1 MPVEAE
7 MVAARLTRVK
17 ILIDAVERTC
27 LERGCL
33 DIESTRETFLM
44 LKQEL
49 EATRILVR
57 RPARPTSP
65 YK

>member
-7 MVAARLTRVK
+7 LLAARLTRIK
-17 ILIDAVERTC
+17 ALLDAVERTC

-33 DIESTRETFLM
+33 DIEATRETFLT

-49 EATRILVR
+49 EAARISVR
-57 RPARPTSP
+57 PVRPMRP
-65 YK
+65 